1 MLRNEDTAF
10 ALQKVRLSL
19 GSDDFVVYNGAPPV
33 SIIFRRSKS
42 GTFS

>member
-10 ALQKVRLSL
+10 ALQKARLPL

-33 SIIFRRSKS
+33 SIRRRKS
-42 GTFS
+42 GVFS